1 MDLDAGPI
9 AEGRASIEDL
19 GWALF
24 RLMLDVASG
33 KRTWAETH
41 GLANSLVLFNPAPV
55 T

>member
-1 MDLDAGPI
+1 MNAGVI
-9 AEGRASIEDL
+9 ADGQATIEET

-33 KRTWAETH
+33 RKRAWAEH
-41 GLANSLVLFNPAPV
+41 WKLHNSLVLFNPAPI